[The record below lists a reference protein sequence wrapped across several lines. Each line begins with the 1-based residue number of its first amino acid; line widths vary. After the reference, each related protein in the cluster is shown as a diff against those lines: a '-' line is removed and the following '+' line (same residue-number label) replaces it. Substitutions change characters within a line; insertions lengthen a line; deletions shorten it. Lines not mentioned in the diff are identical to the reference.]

1 MSLSRRCTIAAAAMR
16 VGKYDRASTAI
27 LLDEAAVR
35 IAHLEAARERV
46 RWILV
51 GHGRRVASVGRS
63 TFQLDTISAGVA
75 FNLWRMSPSVVD
87 LGIVSS
93 LEAASSRIRAYRA
106 GKWPKKGAR

>member
-1 MSLSRRCTIAAAAMR
+1 MSLSRRCTVAAAAMR
-16 VGKYDRASTAI
+16 LGKYDRASAAV
-27 LLDEAAVR
+27 LLDDAAAR
-35 IAHLEAARERV
+35 IAHLEAACERV
-46 RWILV
+46 RWILA

-75 FNLWRMSPSVVD
+75 FDLWQMSPRTVD

-93 LEAASSRIRAYRA
+93 LAAASRRIHAYRA